1 MGPMSA
7 SSDCE
12 WDNSG
17 NWSACSFF
25 FLSNHSEANAC
36 AQFRDRECVCP
47 DNDDDDDAVDVGGC
61 VGSSFEVRECDIA
74 CQAHWTSWSLWS
86 HCVVQSF
93 DCIADAS
100 GQGICN
106 GFQFRTRSCFREVSA
121 DSTCDCAADEF
132 GAVSSETRECSTRN
146 CLQIHF
152 DTDGH
157 ALCAPKW
164 SLEAVNDLWV
174 GNHIVQRGGFMG
186 EQCVV
191 IEEEVEY
198 LLVIA
203 DGCGAV
209 SWSFQGAQIGEY
221 TFLEHE
227 AFNEKSFQ
235 IVVHERLSTF

>member
-47 DNDDDDDAVDVGGC
+47 DNDDDDAVDVGGC
-61 VGSSFEVRECDIA
+61 
-74 CQAHWTSWSLWS
+74 
-86 HCVVQSF
+86 
-93 DCIADAS
+93 
-100 GQGICN
+100 
-106 GFQFRTRSCFREVSA
+106 
-121 DSTCDCAADEF
+121 
-132 GAVSSETRECSTRN
+132 AVSSETRECSTRN

-235 IVVHERLSTF
+235 IVVHERLNTF